1 MNTKNLFIAV
11 LSGTIACLS
20 MISCNNEVPN
30 TSSLSDEASSRSLQ
44 TEEVQSVSFIYKG
57 KTYESDY
64 FMVNDST
71 IGYMNP
77 EVEEL
82 AKSFEQNPELYVFL
96 YPNGMSE
103 YFNNSQDFQT
113 DIKRVMQTVDSLCQ
127 IKNPQSRSHV
137 DGGLPSGNQ
146 EIQASP
152 VYPEYHNAELILYD
166 DVAFLDRCEILPLE
180 KPFLSVQFP
189 HLKSQ
194 CNMNDKV
201 SSMIAFSIGTDA
213 LFECFEDDHYK
224 SHCMSFVVRNG
235 ERYEYSFTPGTGTV
249 EVKQNGKNYG
259 EAWFNDLHNCHVVG
273 TKRSNWHDRITS
285 VKITI
290 QSFAY

>member
-1 MNTKNLFIAV
+1 
-11 LSGTIACLS
+11 

-30 TSSLSDEASSRSLQ
+30 ASSSLDEASSRTLQ
-44 TEEVQSVSFIYKG
+44 TSEVQSVSFIYQG

-64 FMVNDST
+64 FMINDST
-71 IGYMNP
+71 ISYINP

-96 YPNGMSE
+96 YPNGISE
-103 YFNNSQDFQT
+103 YFNNSQAFKT
-113 DIKRVMQTVDSLCQ
+113 DMKRVMQTVDSLCQ
-127 IKNPQSRSHV
+127 IKTPQSRSHS
-137 DGGLPSGNQ
+137 DTGLPSGNQ
-146 EIQASP
+146 EIQAGP
-152 VYPEYHNAELILYD
+152 VHPEYHNAELVLYD
-166 DVAFLDRCEILPLE
+166 DVAFLDRCELLPLE
-180 KPFLSVQFP
+180 KPFFSVQFP

-224 SHCMSFVVRNG
+224 SHCMSFMVRNG

-249 EVKQNGKNYG
+249 EVKQNGYNYG
-259 EAWFNDLHNCHVVG
+259 EAWFMDLHDCHVVG
-273 TKRSNWHDRITS
+273 TKRSSWNDRITS
-285 VKITI
+285 VRITANL
-290 QSFAY
+290 FY